1 MDSSQQVLQT
11 NGKLFSNIE
20 LVLEFLSENI
30 YIYIYIYIYLKTTE
44 KLNTSQI
51 TLVEKYNLIEI
62 VEGQVT
68 KRLGLALFIQ

>member
-1 MDSSQQVLQT
+1 MH
-11 NGKLFSNIE
+11 
-20 LVLEFLSENI
+20 
-30 YIYIYIYIYLKTTE
+30 IYIYIYLKTTE